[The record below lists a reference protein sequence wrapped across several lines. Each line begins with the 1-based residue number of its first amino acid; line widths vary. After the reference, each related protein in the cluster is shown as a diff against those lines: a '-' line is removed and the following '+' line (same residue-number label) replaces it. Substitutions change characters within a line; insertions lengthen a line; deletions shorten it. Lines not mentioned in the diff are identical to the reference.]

1 MHMAIGSLSQGISDP
16 LKERQSRMGLETLLT
31 IFRSLRPMD
40 TFLWT
45 LVETCERALKRP
57 MIETSV
63 SGSDS
68 VSYMSDSP
76 LRGEHRQA
84 CNKTNRGGLMNTMIP
99 LDFRSAPTPMYTKF
113 STSASTSTLSSTPTF
128 AYNKVAEMVSL
139 DPFPV
144 YDFDMSALDGVDFQ
158 LQNNVDAN
166 FGAAVLEEMENFQPM
181 DLHMFNHT

>member
-1 MHMAIGSLSQGISDP
+1 
-16 LKERQSRMGLETLLT
+16 
-31 IFRSLRPMD
+31 
-40 TFLWT
+40 
-45 LVETCERALKRP
+45 
-57 MIETSV
+57 
-63 SGSDS
+63 
-68 VSYMSDSP
+68 
-76 LRGEHRQA
+76 
-84 CNKTNRGGLMNTMIP
+84 MNTMIP